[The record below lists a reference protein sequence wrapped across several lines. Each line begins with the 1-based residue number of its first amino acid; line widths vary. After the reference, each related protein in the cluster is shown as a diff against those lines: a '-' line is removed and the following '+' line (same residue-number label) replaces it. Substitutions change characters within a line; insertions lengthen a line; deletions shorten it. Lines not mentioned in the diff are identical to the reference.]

1 MTTHALAQLI
11 DEVKAANNW
20 SDPNLVSRAAKQ
32 GHTLTKSNISR
43 YRNENPL
50 VSIKGEVIQ
59 ALAAALGVSIGQVAA
74 AALQSMGITV
84 PAYETPSPEQ
94 AVRLDPELP
103 ARDKEMLIKLIEQ
116 MRQSPTATR
125 EPIALGVYEIDEASR
140 QSDYDLAAN
149 RKLAAPSEG
158 EHIHADIDQAG
169 EESQIDPFDD
179 D

>member
-116 MRQSPTATR
+116 MRHSPTATR
-125 EPIALGVYEIDEASR
+125 APVLYVTTDTTAEHHR
-140 QSDYDLAAN
+140 QSEYDLAN

-158 EHIHADIDQAG
+158 EYIHADIDQAG